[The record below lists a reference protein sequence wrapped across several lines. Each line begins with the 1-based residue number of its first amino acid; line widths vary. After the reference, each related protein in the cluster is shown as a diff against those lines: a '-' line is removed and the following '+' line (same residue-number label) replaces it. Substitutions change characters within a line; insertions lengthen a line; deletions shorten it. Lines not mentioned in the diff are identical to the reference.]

1 MIERIMKKT
10 IFGEHGKD
18 LNRELSEC
26 MSRELISLSSFSSS
40 SSSSSSS
47 SLSRKS
53 VVC

>member
-18 LNRELSEC
+18 LNRELSES
-26 MSRELISLSSFSSS
+26 MSRELISLSSFFSF
-40 SSSSSSS
+40 SS

-53 VVC
+53 EVC